1 MEKNKGRKK
10 MELKRSRGHLIV
22 GSVLLIFGGIAFAI
36 FDLVTFGVGL
46 AAPGLVLFIAGL
58 YRATKPKTELR
69 LDERMR
75 RIDEKAGL
83 FAFWLLFG
91 TTGILFWVCI
101 YFPARFRTTD
111 ILTILLLIG
120 IYSYFIIRFYYNRRG
135 LNEKQTS
142 TNVRR
147 EAI

>member
-1 MEKNKGRKK
+1 
-10 MELKRSRGHLIV
+10 MELKRSKGHLIV

-36 FDLVTFGVGL
+36 FDLVALGVGL

-58 YRATKPKTELR
+58 YRATKPETELR

-83 FAFWLLFG
+83 FAFWLIFG
-91 TTGILFWVCI
+91 TAGFLFWVCI

-111 ILTILLLIG
+111 ILTILMLIG
-120 IYSYFIIRFYYNRRG
+120 IYSFYIIRFYYNRKG
-135 LNEKQTS
+135 FK
-142 TNVRR
+142 
-147 EAI
+147 